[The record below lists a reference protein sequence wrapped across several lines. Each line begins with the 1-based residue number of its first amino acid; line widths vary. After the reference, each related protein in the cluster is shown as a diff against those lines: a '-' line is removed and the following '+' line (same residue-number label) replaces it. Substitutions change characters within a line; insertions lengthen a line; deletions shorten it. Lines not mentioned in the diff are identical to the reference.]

1 MKKVFLCLILV
12 LFVLTG
18 CSNSKLSSITVD
30 ELKEKMSNKESFIVY
45 FSQSDSNLEKT
56 LKKVLADKDLQGY
69 KVDTSKITSE
79 EKNELELQI
88 AYEEPSIV
96 FIIKGKDSSKLSH
109 VTSENATVK
118 DITERLKD
126 MNFIKE

>member
-1 MKKVFLCLILV
+1 MKRIFLCLFLV

-18 CSNSKLSSITVD
+18 CSSSKLSSITLD
-30 ELKEKMSNKESFIVY
+30 ELNEKLSNKETFIIY
-45 FSQSDSNLEKT
+45 FYQDNSELEKT
-56 LKKVLADKDLQGY
+56 LNKVLKENDLSGY
-69 KVDTSKITSE
+69 KFDTSKITNE
-79 EKNELELQI
+79 EKNKLELQI
-88 AYEEPSIV
+88 AYENPSIA

-109 VTSENATVK
+109 VTSESATVK

>member
-1 MKKVFLCLILV
+1 MKRVFLCLILV

-69 KVDTSKITSE
+69 KVDTSKITNE

-96 FIIKGKDSSKLSH
+96 FIIKGNDSSKLSH